1 MNHSIDRFFYKLERQ
16 MEQLSKM
23 QDSEAMRHDLLVR
36 PFLTS
41 PLTLGWEPPELISQS
56 SFSICN
62 EVTES
67 YVWQGAHPKKRRPD
81 MIIVPYG
88 LNRTVAVV
96 EEKANQATLE
106 NLRKHLG
113 QLKEYQYI
121 HNTVWG
127 LLTDGEKWILQR
139 NNETFHQFSSLS
151 ELKRGIKDIREC
163 IGRDAIIS
171 RLNRYG
177 TTDLV
182 VVRPSPIMIVFATP
196 CTTVNSVTKL
206 SDFLYEPSVLG
217 RDLSINLFRS
227 MKVEAYKWADHQ
239 QHKVMKN
246 IMAILYNDEF
256 ADIVSAVVGFSELS
270 IMTQVTYPQ
279 YKIAVDRFLKWI
291 HPLNNYLDYL
301 KLGGTFSS
309 HDVFDICNT
318 IDADDFAT
326 VQALRKET
334 EKLSVLMES
343 QRPNKANASDAKNR
357 AAD

>member
-1 MNHSIDRFFYKLERQ
+1 MH
-16 MEQLSKM
+16 
-23 QDSEAMRHDLLVR
+23 DSEAMRHDLLVR

-81 MIIVPYG
+81 IIIVPYG
-88 LNRTVAVV
+88 LSRTVTVV

-151 ELKRGIKDIREC
+151 ELKTGLKDLKEC
-163 IGRDAIIS
+163 IGKDAIIS
-171 RLNRYG
+171 RLKLYG

-196 CTTVNSVTKL
+196 CATVNSITKL
-206 SDFLYEPSVLG
+206 NDFLHEPSVPG
-217 RDLSINLFRS
+217 VDISFNLFRS
-227 MKVEAYKWADHQ
+227 MRDEAYKWAENQ
-239 QHKVMKN
+239 VQHEVMKN
-246 IMAILYNDEF
+246 IMGILYDNEF
-256 ADIVSAVVGFSELS
+256 ADIAFGVTGFAELS
-270 IMTQVTYPQ
+270 IMTGDTHPEYN
-279 YKIAVDRFLKWI
+279 IAVDRFLKWI
-291 HPLNNYLDYL
+291 PPLSNYLDYL
-301 KLGGTFSS
+301 RHGGTFSP
-309 HDVFDICNT
+309 HDVFYICNT
-318 IDADDFAT
+318 IDAEDLET
-326 VQALRKET
+326 VQQLRKET
-334 EKLSVLMES
+334 EKLTALMKS
-343 QRPNKANASDAKNR
+343 QMPNKANASDAKNR